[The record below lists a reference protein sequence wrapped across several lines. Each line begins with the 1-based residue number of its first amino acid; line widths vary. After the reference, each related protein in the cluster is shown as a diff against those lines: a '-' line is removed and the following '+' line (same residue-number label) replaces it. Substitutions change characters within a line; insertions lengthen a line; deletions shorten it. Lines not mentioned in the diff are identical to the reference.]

1 MSLEGS
7 NPAFLRM
14 SSSINGFLFFFFRAV
29 ALFLEGINMMPSVKQ
44 GVSRFAGSY
53 KLQQGR
59 DELWNNSCKF
69 ELHPWRARDS
79 V

>member
-14 SSSINGFLFFFFRAV
+14 SSSINGFLFFRAV
-29 ALFLEGINMMPSVKQ
+29 ASFLEGINMMPSVKQ

-53 KLQQGR
+53 KLQQGG
-59 DELWNNSCKF
+59 DDLWNNSCKF
-69 ELHPWRARDS
+69 ELHPWTASDS